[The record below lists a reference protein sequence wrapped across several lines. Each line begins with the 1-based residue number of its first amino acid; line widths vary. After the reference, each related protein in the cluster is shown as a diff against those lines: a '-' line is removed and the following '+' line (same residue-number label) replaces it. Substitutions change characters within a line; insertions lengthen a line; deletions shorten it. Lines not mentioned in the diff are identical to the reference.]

1 MCYDPL
7 TLPFV
12 LLIHPITFVHK
23 GVMHSKGCPMDSF
36 NVAFGPTCPFLV
48 FVHKG
53 LMESTMDSF
62 NTAFS
67 PTCPFLLFV
76 PKGLTESKVCPKNH
90 LTLPL
95 VLLVHPITFVPK
107 GLIDSKVCPMDAFN
121 VTLVVLVH
129 PFPLSIRD

>member
-23 GVMHSKGCPMDSF
+23 GLMHNKGCPMDSF

-53 LMESTMDSF
+53 IM
-62 NTAFS
+62 
-67 PTCPFLLFV
+67 
-76 PKGLTESKVCPKNH
+76 ESKVFFMTP

-95 VLLVHPITFVPK
+95 VLLVHPITFV
-107 GLIDSKVCPMDAFN
+107 
-121 VTLVVLVH
+121 H
-129 PFPLSIRD
+129 